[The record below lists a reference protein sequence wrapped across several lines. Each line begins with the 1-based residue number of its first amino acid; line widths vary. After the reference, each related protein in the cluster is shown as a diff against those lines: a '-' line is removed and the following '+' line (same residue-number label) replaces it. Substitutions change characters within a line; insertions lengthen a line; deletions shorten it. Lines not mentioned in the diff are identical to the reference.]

1 MVERVATHSQA
12 TVPSVF
18 ERQVDLHGDALAV
31 RAAGRTLSYRELDA
45 HANRVARELMGR
57 GVGTGGLVGV
67 LAERGIETVVGVLGA
82 LKSGAAYMPLDPE
95 SPRLR
100 TKQLLEHAG
109 AQALL
114 APAHLAASVPADGR
128 PLLVLDGTRRTLESE
143 DFRRVG
149 VASRPED
156 LFAVLFTSGSTGAPK
171 PIALEHRNLLNLL
184 AGAPDLLPRPGE
196 SALHVCAPQ
205 FDMATYEIWATLL
218 SGASLVCQAPGRPD
232 PREIAATLQVHGVR
246 WAAVPTSIFE
256 QLVQSGPGP
265 LACLRMLL
273 VGGEPMSPRSAASL
287 KSACPATRL
296 MNIYGPAE
304 TTILVAAH
312 EVESEAH
319 LEEERVPVGRSV
331 AGSRLWILDERLQ
344 PVSRGRVGELCI
356 GGPGLSRGYL
366 HRPRRTYAANA
377 TDPISGERL
386 HRSGDLARERDDG
399 AIEVLGRIDRQVKI
413 SGYRVQPAEIEAV
426 LAGAPGVGA
435 AAVLA
440 REDVP
445 GHRRLVAYVTRTE
458 DDAGAS
464 LDEARLRELSRQRLP
479 SYMVPSSFVTL
490 EQMPLSANGKADL
503 AALPDPPAKRTAGG
517 LLKAWPQDV
526 LQVAST
532 FAEVLCLDAVDPDED
547 FFELGGNSLLAVKV
561 LVRLGERL
569 GIDLPIA
576 AVFEARTAAGLAGR
590 LRLQQGAAASVAA
603 LPPLRPRTSS
613 APVSATPGQAKAL
626 LIGELADESLPYQS
640 QALFRILGSLD
651 LAALER
657 ALSEMVRRHE
667 ILRTTF
673 VRRGGTWTQVVHKP
687 TSVTLT
693 VQDLSGAADIETSL
707 WQTVERLCRTRLDP
721 ARLPLARWSLLHLG
735 AHEHVLLS
743 LEHHVVHDGVS
754 TALFLRELAVI
765 YTAQVEKRAAALPA
779 PSVQYRDFAAWQAS
793 LVESERGRHTLDHWR
808 TRLAGA
814 PETLELPFDR
824 PRPVRQTYRGQSLRL
839 TLPEDLAQ
847 ELRRRGRQ
855 WGAST
860 FMVMLAA
867 YCCLLAR
874 YADAEEVVVGS
885 GLANRRTLGSEELI
899 GMVVNTVALRIDLS
913 GDPPLEQVLARVREA
928 VLDAQSHQDIP
939 FERVVEHLAPARAA
953 NVAPLYQA
961 LFSFHDSPVRSTAV
975 PGAVIVPHDALPNGS
990 AKADLSVVV
999 IDRPGSP
1006 DRPAEQAGRH
1016 WRSEEGLTVV
1026 WEYNED
1032 LFERASAERMLGH
1045 YRRVLE
1051 QFACAEQRT
1060 ARTLAICDEHERRA
1074 VLALAGASGGEI
1086 AASLAE
1092 LFQAQA
1098 AARPHATAVT
1108 FEGQA
1113 LEYSRLERWSNRLAH
1128 RLHSMGVAPGTRVGV
1143 CMDRSFE
1150 LIVALLAIVKAGA
1163 VYVPLDPTDPS
1174 ERLGRHVGSL
1184 RISLLLTLRRNRD
1197 RVPVSAAEVMCL
1209 DDELDLSREPDSP
1222 PHVRTGAA
1230 DTVYVMF
1237 TSGSSG
1243 DPKGVEVPN
1252 RAVVSLVRDV
1262 DYVRLGAG
1270 ETVLGLA
1277 PVAFDASTFEIWGAL
1292 LNGATLALAPPGPLS
1307 TGELLTLVREQ
1318 NVSVIWLTAGLFHRV
1333 VDDRPELLSTVGQ
1346 LLAGGEVL
1354 SPDHVARALQALPD
1368 HGVLINGYGPT
1379 ETTTFACAHQMRPG
1393 DAIGGSVPIGRPVA
1407 GRRIYILQ
1415 ESGEPAPPGVP
1426 GEIFIGGAGVALG
1439 YASDPQASAERFLA
1453 DPFAGDPQA
1462 RMYRSGDRG
1471 RWRSDG
1477 TIEFL
1482 GRRDRQLKIRGFRV
1496 EPGEVEHALRGHPD
1510 VADACVT
1517 VMRAERSAGGAGL
1530 LAAHIVPRA
1539 GCAPDAADLRAHVAR
1554 LMPAYA
1560 VPAAWSSLE
1569 RLPLTRNGKV
1579 DLSALPEPVLGVGQH
1594 GRAGSE
1600 EQTQAAAPAGR
1611 HAGAPDAL
1619 ERKLLALWRQTL
1631 EIDDVHPDQDFF
1643 DLGGH
1648 SLLAVELFEAIE
1660 LRLGMRLPLASIF
1673 EAPTVRQLAALL
1685 REEGWDSPRGSLV
1698 ALRASGRRPPLFFVA
1713 AGDGN
1718 SVGFGALARRLG
1730 PDQPFYALQP
1740 RGIDGGARLHGSVEA
1755 MAKHYLRAIRA
1766 VTPDGPYLLGG
1777 RCLGALVAY
1786 EMARRLRAGGARVDL
1801 LLALD
1806 SGGPLWRQRELADGT
1821 PFDEVMSSALRRPEA
1836 PIEIAQ
1842 AFTTEG
1848 TQTLLRWLSETV
1860 LEGADGTP
1868 INRYLEQVY
1877 SMRSDVRDIYP
1888 DLAGKDALWFLGWA
1902 WTNGRQ
1908 QLQLTERLLPPPADP
1923 KWREPIT
1930 PTGLRGRLAEASRS
1944 LAWRTHEALDL
1955 ATRERGSQA
1964 AARHAARV
1972 RDMSLRAWYDYRAGP
1987 YDGTV
1992 TLVRSEEFGVQPLLE
2007 RWHVLETAGVVE
2019 RRVRGTH
2026 RSMLREPDVACLAEC
2041 VAELVEQSMRRCA
2054 SQDGLEV
2061 AAAGRRTRG

>member
-1 MVERVATHSQA
+1 MVERVATRPQA
-12 TVPSVF
+12 TVLSAF
-18 ERQVDLHGDALAV
+18 ERQADLHGDALAV
-31 RAAGRTLSYRELDA
+31 RSAGRTLSYRELDA
-45 HANRVARELMGR
+45 HANRVARELMVR
-57 GVGTGGLVGV
+57 GVGAGVLVGV

-82 LKSGAAYMPLDPE
+82 LKSGAAYIPLDPE

-100 TKQLLEHAG
+100 TLQLLEHAG
-109 AQALL
+109 AQVLL
-114 APAHLAASVPADGR
+114 APAHLATSVPADGR
-128 PLLVLDGTRRTLESE
+128 ALLILDGTRRTLESE

-149 VASRPED
+149 VDSRPED
-156 LFAVLFTSGSTGAPK
+156 LFAVLFTSGSTGMPK

-196 SALHVCAPQ
+196 RALHVCAPQ

-232 PREIAATLQVHGVR
+232 PREVAATIQAHGVR

-287 KSACPATRL
+287 KAACPATRL
-296 MNIYGPAE
+296 LNIYGPAE
-304 TTILVAAH
+304 TTVLVTAH
-312 EVESEAH
+312 EVESDAH
-319 LEEERVPVGRSV
+319 FEEERVPVGRSV

-344 PVSRGRVGELCI
+344 PVPRGRTGELCI

-366 HRPRRTYAANA
+366 HRPRRTHAANA

-399 AIEVLGRIDRQVKI
+399 AIELLGRIDRQVKI

-426 LAGAPGVGA
+426 LAGAPGVGGA
-435 AAVLA
+435 TVLA

-445 GHRRLVAYVTRTE
+445 GQRRLVAYVTRTE
-458 DDAGAS
+458 DDAGAG
-464 LDEARLRELSRQRLP
+464 LDDARLRELSRQRLP
-479 SYMVPSSFVTL
+479 SYMVPSSFVML
-490 EQMPLSANGKADL
+490 EQMPLSANGKVNL
-503 AALPDPPAKRTAGG
+503 AALPAPTAKVRAAGD
-517 LLKAWPQDV
+517 LLTAWPQDV
-526 LQVAST
+526 LQVAGT

-569 GIDLPIA
+569 GADLPIA
-576 AVFEARTAAGLAGR
+576 AVFEARTAAELAGR

-603 LPPLRPRTSS
+603 LAPLLPRTGS
-613 APVSATPGQAKAL
+613 APVPATPGQAKAL

-640 QALFRILGSLD
+640 QALFRVLGSLD

-673 VRRGGTWTQVVHKP
+673 MRRGGTWTQIVHEP
-687 TSVTLT
+687 TAVTLP
-693 VQDLSGAADIETSL
+693 VQDLSGAADVDTAM
-707 WQTVERLCRTRLDP
+707 WQVVERLCRARLDP
-721 ARLPLARWSLLHLG
+721 ARLPLARWSLLRLG
-735 AHEHVLLS
+735 AQEHVLLS
-743 LEHHVVHDGVS
+743 VEHHVVHDGAS
-754 TALFLRELAVI
+754 TALFLRELAVL

-814 PETLELPFDR
+814 PETLELPLDR
-824 PRPVRQTYRGQSLRL
+824 PRPARQTYRGQSLRL

-928 VLDAQSHQDIP
+928 VLDAQAHQDIP
-939 FERVVEHLAPARAA
+939 FERVVEHLGPARAA

-975 PGAVIVPHDALPNGS
+975 PGAVIVPLDALPNGS

-1016 WRSEEGLTVV
+1016 RPSEEGLTVV

-1045 YRRVLE
+1045 YRRLLE

-1060 ARTLAICDEHERRA
+1060 ARTLAICDEPERRA
-1074 VLALAGASGGEI
+1074 TLALAGASGGER

-1098 AARPHATAVT
+1098 AGRPHATAVT

-1113 LEYSRLERWSNRLAH
+1113 LEYTRLERWSNRLAH
-1128 RLHSMGVAPGTRVGV
+1128 RLLSTGVAPGTRVGV

-1174 ERLGRHVGSL
+1174 ERLGRHVGGL
-1184 RISLLLTLRRNRD
+1184 GITLLLTLRRNRD
-1197 RVPVSAAEVMCL
+1197 RVPVSAAQVMCL

-1222 PHVRTGAA
+1222 PDVRAGAA
-1230 DTVYVMF
+1230 DPVYVMF

-1243 DPKGVEVPN
+1243 DPKGVEVPH

-1270 ETVLGLA
+1270 ETMLGLA

-1307 TGELLTLVREQ
+1307 TVELATLVREQ
-1318 NVSVIWLTAGLFHRV
+1318 NVSVMWLTAGLFNRV
-1333 VDDRPELLSTVGQ
+1333 VDDRPELLGTVGQ
-1346 LLAGGEVL
+1346 LLAGGEAL

-1379 ETTTFACAHQMRPG
+1379 ETTTFACAHPMRPG
-1393 DAIGGSVPIGRPVA
+1393 DAIEGPVPIGRPVA

-1415 ESGEPAPPGVP
+1415 ESGEPAPVGVA

-1477 TIEFL
+1477 TIAFL

-1496 EPGEVEHALRGHPD
+1496 EPGEVEHALRSHPD

-1517 VMRAERSAGGAGL
+1517 AMRAERSAGGAGL

-1579 DLSALPEPVLGVGQH
+1579 DLSALPEPALGVGQH
-1594 GRAGSE
+1594 GPGRWRGADASRRCARRSACRRSRCAG
-1600 EQTQAAAPAGR
+1600 TQAAGAVAPDLGDRRGGPRPGLLRPRRAFAARRRALRRDRAQAWHAPAAR
-1611 HAGAPDAL
+1611 EHLRSADRAAAGCAA
-1619 ERKLLALWRQTL
+1619 AAGG
-1631 EIDDVHPDQDFF
+1631 
-1643 DLGGH
+1643 LG
-1648 SLLAVELFEAIE
+1648 
-1660 LRLGMRLPLASIF
+1660 
-1673 EAPTVRQLAALL
+1673 LAAGLS
-1685 REEGWDSPRGSLV
+1685 GG
-1698 ALRASGRRPPLFFVA
+1698 AAGRRPPA
-1713 AGDGN
+1713 AAVLRGGGRRQLGGLRRAGPAPWPRPAVLCAAAARDRRRRQAARLGGGDGQ
-1718 SVGFGALARRLG
+1718 ALSARDQSGRARRSLPAG
-1730 PDQPFYALQP
+1730 RSLSRCACRL
-1740 RGIDGGARLHGSVEA
+1740 RDGAAPESGRSSGGSAAGARLGRPALATARAGRRHSLRRGDEQRAATPGGADRDRAGVHGRGHPDTAVLALGDGAGGQRRHADKPLSGA
-1755 MAKHYLRAIRA
+1755 GLQHAKRCPRHIPRPRRQ
-1766 VTPDGPYLLGG
+1766 G
-1777 RCLGALVAY
+1777 RALVPGLGLDQRSPAT
-1786 EMARRLRAGGARVDL
+1786 AAHRA
-1801 LLALD
+1801 
-1806 SGGPLWRQRELADGT
+1806 
-1821 PFDEVMSSALRRPEA
+1821 
-1836 PIEIAQ
+1836 
-1842 AFTTEG
+1842 
-1848 TQTLLRWLSETV
+1848 
-1860 LEGADGTP
+1860 
-1868 INRYLEQVY
+1868 
-1877 SMRSDVRDIYP
+1877 
-1888 DLAGKDALWFLGWA
+1888 
-1902 WTNGRQ
+1902 
-1908 QLQLTERLLPPPADP
+1908 PA
-1923 KWREPIT
+1923 
-1930 PTGLRGRLAEASRS
+1930 
-1944 LAWRTHEALDL
+1944 
-1955 ATRERGSQA
+1955 
-1964 AARHAARV
+1964 
-1972 RDMSLRAWYDYRAGP
+1972 
-1987 YDGTV
+1987 
-1992 TLVRSEEFGVQPLLE
+1992 
-2007 RWHVLETAGVVE
+2007 
-2019 RRVRGTH
+2019 
-2026 RSMLREPDVACLAEC
+2026 
-2041 VAELVEQSMRRCA
+2041 
-2054 SQDGLEV
+2054 
-2061 AAAGRRTRG
+2061 AAAGRSALA